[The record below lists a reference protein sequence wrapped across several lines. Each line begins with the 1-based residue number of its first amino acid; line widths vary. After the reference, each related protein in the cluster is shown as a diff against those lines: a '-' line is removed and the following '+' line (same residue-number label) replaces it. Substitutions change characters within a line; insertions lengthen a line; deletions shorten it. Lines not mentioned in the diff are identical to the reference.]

1 LCHTIVQNHA
11 ELVMF
16 LNANLIILDEPTNHL
31 ELESINS
38 YNDALQDYLETIL
51 VSSHTQELAQ
61 TVANRIIEIGPNGF
75 IDKV

>member
-1 LCHTIVQNHA
+1 
-11 ELVMF
+11 MF

-75 IDKV
+75 IDKACSYDE

>member
-1 LCHTIVQNHA
+1 MCHTIVQNHA